1 MFLSPTNVKISNKD
15 FNWWRNKLMKY
26 LKKNILMKT
35 ITFSKYLPWTNN
47 SILITCI
54 AINMQNVNRNEGEW
68 WVVLVC
74 YYLNVKFILELAY
87 KQYTWFWFYLFLLPL
102 SSKSSGRNCS
112 VIFRYKS
119 IWHVRHTGDD
129 KM

>member
-35 ITFSKYLPWTNN
+35 KTFSKYLPWTNN
-47 SILITCI
+47 IILITCI

-74 YYLNVKFILELAY
+74 YYLNVKFILELVY

-102 SSKSSGRNCS
+102 SSKSSGRDCS
-112 VIFRYKS
+112 VIFQYKS
-119 IWHVRHTGDD
+119 IRLAWHTGDD
-129 KM
+129 NK